1 MTPQL
6 VMDGISYAQVA
17 LHAYRSEE
25 ECASIN
31 GAEVDKTTKG
41 AQKSGKGPAASDL
54 LCHLEEEENQ
64 EAEIR
69 NGQVEEKDAVGCGL
83 DSNLLDESIQGQ
95 EVGGKAN

>member
-6 VMDGISYAQVA
+6 VMDGISYGQVA

-25 ECASIN
+25 ERASIN

-41 AQKSGKGPAASDL
+41 AQKRGKGPAASDL
-54 LCHLEEEENQ
+54 LRHLEEEENQ

-69 NGQVEEKDAVGCGL
+69 NGQVEEKDAVGRGL
-83 DSNLLDESIQGQ
+83 DSNLLDESMQGQ
-95 EVGGKAN
+95 QVGGKAN